1 MANLDGGSVLAEV
14 SSLQGD
20 DVPSIIDNTNNN
32 NGVVFFRKERGNKHT
47 LWYTVLGD
55 SAFGI
60 GIVEDHRPTGS
71 SRIDE

>member
-1 MANLDGGSVLAEV
+1 ML
-14 SSLQGD
+14 
-20 DVPSIIDNTNNN
+20 SIIDNTNNN